1 MEQEY
6 VLALSIIFGG
16 CGFVTLWIWMVAKRT
31 TRRPSEPGPEALM
44 AFEQRLARLEVAVD
58 DMSAAFGRVAEGQ
71 QFLTKLLAER
81 SDARAKE
88 LAKDL

>member
-1 MEQEY
+1 MPNDY

-16 CGFVTLWIWMVAKRT
+16 CGFVTLWIWIALRS
-31 TRRPSEPGPEALM
+31 RRNAGAPGPEALL

-58 DMSAAFGRVAEGQ
+58 DMSAAFGRVADGQ

-81 SDARAKE
+81 SESRVKE
-88 LAKDL
+88 Q

>member
-16 CGFVTLWIWMVAKRT
+16 CGFVTLWIWMARRP
-31 TRRPSEPGPEALM
+31 TRVPSEPSPEALM

-81 SDARAKE
+81 SESRAKDLAKE
-88 LAKDL
+88 L